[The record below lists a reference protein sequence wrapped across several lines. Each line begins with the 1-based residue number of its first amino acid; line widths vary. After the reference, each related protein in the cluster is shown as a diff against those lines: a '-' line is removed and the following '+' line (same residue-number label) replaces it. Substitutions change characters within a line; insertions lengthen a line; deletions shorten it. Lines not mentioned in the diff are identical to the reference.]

1 VSSDCLLLALP
12 QGMERQRVETWSVRR
27 FPLGEGEEQGFHRP
41 RTPPGE
47 WSSPHPVTLR
57 GRPGD
62 SAAWYRTE
70 FAHPGWGERTLL
82 RFDGAFTAANV
93 WLNGRL
99 LGSHF
104 GFPGH
109 FGFDI
114 SSFLETSN
122 VLAVCVEAGSMPGQL
137 PPALGQLSDED
148 GPWWPLGLVGRV
160 WLEQVGSVVV
170 EALDSTWRLQPGQA
184 EATLRTSIRNLDGRD
199 MEVVVAWQLLAP
211 EADSAQVRLR
221 RAVTVGGRQ
230 SATLETHLA
239 VDRPLL
245 WWPWTLGRQDLYTVA
260 AQVDQGGRRSTIAAR
275 EVGIR
280 EVSLEP
286 SAGGVSWTVN
296 GRRHFPRGAVLPPL
310 PPGEGGDPIGAWRM
324 AGLDLAVSR
333 GQVPSERTAASAD
346 RAGVL
351 LVVDP
356 PAFSP
361 GQGDEEAHHD
371 HLREAIGLVS
381 SHASAAVL
389 LQRGGGSTG
398 SSLPTASASEEPYTV
413 TGADRAD
420 VERVRRAKFAPQTA
434 LVLREL
440 PDLGEAEG
448 ALAAT
453 AALLECTTLPD
464 REAMRLRFHVVNDDA
479 GVSGPA
485 TVRWRLRSLE
495 QGGWL
500 PFSRDR
506 AGDIEVW
513 LPRADQPAAIYE
525 AEVGVPGRAGAVTIE
540 VSLEREGEPLSFLEY
555 ELEV

>member
-1 VSSDCLLLALP
+1 
-12 QGMERQRVETWSVRR
+12 MERQRIEGWQCRR
-27 FPLGEGEEQGFHRP
+27 FALGEGEEQGFQRT
-41 RTPPGE
+41 RTPAGTWIAPDQF
-47 WSSPHPVTLR
+47 TLR

-70 FAHPGWGERTLL
+70 FTHPGWGERTLL

-122 VLAVCVEAGSMPGQL
+122 VVAVCVEAGSMPGQL
-137 PPALGQLSDED
+137 PPALGTLKDED

-170 EALDSTWRLQPGQA
+170 ESLDTTWRLQPGLA
-184 EATLRTSIRNLDGRD
+184 EATLRTSIRNLDGREMD
-199 MEVVVAWQLLAP
+199 VLVGWQLVPPDA
-211 EADSAQVRLR
+211 ETAQVRVR
-221 RAVTVGGRQ
+221 RRVSVEGRQ
-230 SATLETHLA
+230 AVILETRLA
-239 VDRPLL
+239 IDRPQL
-245 WWPWTLGRQDLYTVA
+245 WWPWTLGTQHLYTLA
-260 AQVDQGGRRSTIAAR
+260 AQVDQGDRRSTLAAR
-275 EVGIR
+275 QVGIR
-280 EVSLEP
+280 EISLEP
-286 SAGGVSWTVN
+286 SAGGLAWTVN
-296 GRRHFPRGAVLPPL
+296 GQRHFPRGAVLPPL

-346 RAGVL
+346 TSGVL

-361 GQGDEEAHHD
+361 GQGDEAAHHD
-371 HLREAIGLVS
+371 HLEEAIGLVS

-389 LQRGGGSTG
+389 LQRGGAGTDSM
-398 SSLPTASASEEPYTV
+398 LPTAAASEEPFTV
-413 TGADRAD
+413 TGAQREE
-420 VERVRRAKFAPQTA
+420 VERVRRGKFSPQTA

-440 PDLGEAEG
+440 PDLGEAQG
-448 ALAAT
+448 VLAAT
-453 AALLECTTLPD
+453 AALLECSSLPD
-464 REAMRLRFHVVNDDA
+464 RDVMRMRFHIVNDDA
-479 GVSGPA
+479 AVGGPA
-485 TVRWRLRSLE
+485 TVRWRLKPLE
-495 QGGWL
+495 PTGWL

-506 AGDIEVW
+506 SGDIEVW
-513 LPRADQPAAIYE
+513 LPRSDEPAAVYE
-525 AEVGVPGRAGAVTIE
+525 AEVSLPGRGGPVEIE
-540 VSLEREGEPLSFLEY
+540 VALEQDGESLSYLEY
-555 ELEV
+555 ELET